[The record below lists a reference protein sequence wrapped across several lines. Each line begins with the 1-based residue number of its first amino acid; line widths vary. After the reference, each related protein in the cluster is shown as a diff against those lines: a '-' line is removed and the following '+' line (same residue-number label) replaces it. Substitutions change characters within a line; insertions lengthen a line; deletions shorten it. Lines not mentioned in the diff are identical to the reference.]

1 MATVKALKQINS
13 VDKIYEVGTEFEMN
27 DKKAEF
33 HALKGN
39 VEILTKEL
47 KQESVK
53 TKELKIEATTK

>member
-13 VDKIYEVGTEFEMN
+13 VDKIYEVGAQFEMD

-33 HALKGN
+33 HSLRGN

-53 TKELKIEATTK
+53 SKELKIEATTK